1 MRAVVRPIRLPPD
14 RRVLVISDIHGN
26 LPFLKRLLVK
36 AQFSPDDIL
45 IILGDILEKSTQGL
59 ETLRYI
65 MDLCRTHTVYPVQG
79 NCDDVTLGFLQ
90 GVWPD
95 EIAYRY
101 SRLWGKKCAWVQMA
115 HQAGV
120 SVEDPGQ
127 FPAARQAIEASFP
140 EELAFLRSMPTILLD
155 DNYLFVH
162 GGVPRET
169 HLEGLDARQCMKNDD
184 FLSQGYAFQRWV
196 LVGHW
201 PVTLYRPDI
210 PSAKP
215 LLLPDRHIASIDG
228 GCSLKADGQLNALIL
243 PQTPGGEFSYLS
255 YDGFPVMTAL
265 KDQSPSPHP
274 LNIRW
279 GHSQV
284 EVLVQGEEFSRCRHL
299 ESGRELDILTD
310 HLREGPQGAYCL
322 DTTDYQLSVRAGD
335 QLSVVR
341 RTSRGTLAKLDGV
354 TGWYRGPLGAAGSL

>member
-1 MRAVVRPIRLPPD
+1 MHAVVRPIDLPPD
-14 RRVLVISDIHGN
+14 RRVLVVSDIHGN
-26 LPFLKRLLVK
+26 LPFLKGLLAK
-36 AQFSPDDIL
+36 AKFSTDDIL
-45 IILGDILEKSTQGL
+45 IILGDILEKSAQGL

-65 MDLCRTHTVYPVQG
+65 MELCRTHTVYPVQG

-90 GVWPD
+90 GLWPD
-95 EIAYRY
+95 EVASRY
-101 SRLWGKKCAWVQMA
+101 GNFWGEKCAWVQMA
-115 HQAGV
+115 HRAGV
-120 SVEDPGQ
+120 SVKDPVH
-127 FPAARQAIEASFP
+127 FPAARRAIESAFP
-140 EELAFLRSMPTILLD
+140 EELAFLRSMPTILLND
-155 DNYLFVH
+155 DYLFVH

-169 HLEGLDARQCMKNDD
+169 HLDGLEARRCMKNDD
-184 FLSQGYAFQRWV
+184 FLSQGHAFQRWV

-243 PQTPGGEFSYLS
+243 PDKPGGKFSYLA

-265 KDQSPSPHP
+265 EDQAPSKDP

-279 GHSQV
+279 GHSAI
-284 EVLVQGEEFSRCRHL
+284 EVLDRGEEFSRCRHL

-310 HLREGPQGAYCL
+310 YVKEGPDGLYCL
-322 DTTDYQLSVRAGD
+322 DATDYHLPVKAGERLSI
-335 QLSVVR
+335 VR
-341 RTSRGTLAKLDGV
+341 RTSRGALAKRDGA
-354 TGWYRGPLGAAGSL
+354 TGWYLGKLA